1 MQIYKKNHISTYQNE
16 IFESQFIIQMKL
28 FLHSLV
34 TFCSIFRIT
43 CIAMN
48 RKQYNTCVEC
58 YADKLFRFAFSSL
71 RNREAAE
78 DVVQESFARVWERL
92 DGIDFAKAKSYLF
105 TTAHHAMVDQVRQ
118 RMQTSSIEEIAT
130 LSDSKGIPYPDVN
143 DILHKALAT
152 LPKAQCNAL
161 LLRDYEGYSYQEI
174 GDITG
179 MSEAQVK
186 VNIFRARTA
195 LKNKL
200 KSIDNLIDI
209 EP

>member
-1 MQIYKKNHISTYQNE
+1 
-16 IFESQFIIQMKL
+16 
-28 FLHSLV
+28 
-34 TFCSIFRIT
+34 
-43 CIAMN
+43 MN
-48 RKQYNTCVEC
+48 TEQYNQCVEQ
-58 YADKLFRFAFSSL
+58 YADRLFRFAFASL
-71 RNREAAE
+71 HNREQAE

-92 DGIDFAKAKSYLF
+92 KTVEFAKAKSYLF
-105 TTAHHAMVDQVRQ
+105 TIAHHAMIDEIRQ
-118 RMQTSSIEEIAT
+118 RQQYTNIEDCSPNELKSAYN
-130 LSDSKGIPYPDVN
+130 PYPDIH
-143 DILHKALAT
+143 DILHKALAA
-152 LPKAQCNAL
+152 LPEMQRNAL

-186 VNIFRARTA
+186 INIFRARTA

>member
-1 MQIYKKNHISTYQNE
+1 MDR
-16 IFESQFIIQMKL
+16 SQFNQ
-28 FLHSLV
+28 
-34 TFCSIFRIT
+34 
-43 CIAMN
+43 
-48 RKQYNTCVEC
+48 CVEQ
-58 YADKLFRFAFSSL
+58 YADRLFRFAFSSL
-71 RNREAAE
+71 RNREEAE
-78 DVVQESFARVWERL
+78 DVVQESFARVWEKRG
-92 DGIDFAKAKSYLF
+92 DVDFAKAKSYLF
-105 TTAHHAMVDQVRQ
+105 TTAHHAMIDEVRHRQ
-118 RMQTSSIEEIAT
+118 HFASTEEPLPTEAKT
-130 LSDSKGIPYPDVN
+130 EQNLYPDVN

-152 LPKAQCNAL
+152 LPEAQRNAL

-186 VNIFRARTA
+186 INIFRARTA

>member
-1 MQIYKKNHISTYQNE
+1 MVDEVRHKKHFTDI
-16 IFESQFIIQMKL
+16 ES
-28 FLHSLV
+28 
-34 TFCSIFRIT
+34 CSP
-43 CIAMN
+43 
-48 RKQYNTCVEC
+48 
-58 YADKLFRFAFSSL
+58 DSL
-71 RNREAAE
+71 RSAPA
-78 DVVQESFARVWERL
+78 SC
-92 DGIDFAKAKSYLF
+92 
-105 TTAHHAMVDQVRQ
+105 
-118 RMQTSSIEEIAT
+118 
-130 LSDSKGIPYPDVN
+130 PDIN

-152 LPKAQCNAL
+152 LPEAQRHAM

-186 VNIFRARTA
+186 INIFRARTA

>member
-1 MQIYKKNHISTYQNE
+1 MDRH
-16 IFESQFIIQMKL
+16 
-28 FLHSLV
+28 
-34 TFCSIFRIT
+34 
-43 CIAMN
+43 
-48 RKQYNTCVEC
+48 QYNQCVEQ
-58 YADKLFRFAFSSL
+58 YADRLFRFAFASL
-71 RNREAAE
+71 RNREQAE
-78 DVVQESFARVWERL
+78 DVVQESFARVWERRETV
-92 DGIDFAKAKSYLF
+92 DFAKARSYLF
-105 TTAHHAMVDQVRQ
+105 TTAHHAMVDEVRQ
-118 RMQTSSIEEIAT
+118 RQRTSDIEELAT
-130 LSDSKGIPYPDVN
+130 FADPKGVPYPDVN

-152 LPKAQCNAL
+152 LPEAQRNAV

-179 MSEAQVK
+179 MTEAQVK

>member
-1 MQIYKKNHISTYQNE
+1 ME
-16 IFESQFIIQMKL
+16 QF
-28 FLHSLV
+28 
-34 TFCSIFRIT
+34 
-43 CIAMN
+43 
-48 RKQYNTCVEC
+48 
-58 YADKLFRFAFSSL
+58 ADRLFRFAFASL
-71 RNREAAE
+71 RNREQAE
-78 DVVQESFARVWERL
+78 DVVQESFTRVWEKHETV
-92 DGIDFAKAKSYLF
+92 DFAKVKSYLF
-105 TTAHHAMVDQVRQ
+105 TIAHHALIDEVRQ
-118 RMQTSSIEEIAT
+118 QQRWSDLNAGQLAFESTVRTS
-130 LSDSKGIPYPDVN
+130 YPDIN

-152 LPKAQCNAL
+152 LPEAQRNTL

-186 VNIFRARTA
+186 TNIFRARTT

>member
-1 MQIYKKNHISTYQNE
+1 MDRS
-16 IFESQFIIQMKL
+16 
-28 FLHSLV
+28 
-34 TFCSIFRIT
+34 
-43 CIAMN
+43 
-48 RKQYNTCVEC
+48 QYNQCVEQ
-58 YADKLFRFAFSSL
+58 YADRLFRFAFASL
-71 RNREAAE
+71 RNREQAE

-92 DGIDFAKAKSYLF
+92 KSVDFAKAKSYLF
-105 TTAHHAMVDQVRQ
+105 TTAHHAMIDEVRHRQ
-118 RMQTSSIEEIAT
+118 HFAYSEET
-130 LSDSKGIPYPDVN
+130 LSAETETTTSPYPDVN
-143 DILHKALAT
+143 EVLHKALGT
-152 LPKAQCNAL
+152 LPETQRNAL

-195 LKNKL
+195 LRNQL

>member
-1 MQIYKKNHISTYQNE
+1 VNTE
-16 IFESQFIIQMKL
+16 
-28 FLHSLV
+28 
-34 TFCSIFRIT
+34 
-43 CIAMN
+43 
-48 RKQYNTCVEC
+48 QYNRCVEQ
-58 YADKLFRFAFSSL
+58 YADRLFRFAFSSL
-71 RNREAAE
+71 RNREQAE
-78 DVVQESFARVWERL
+78 DVVQESFARVWEKL
-92 DGIDFAKAKSYLF
+92 KTVDYAKAKSYLF
-105 TTAHHAMVDQVRQ
+105 TTAHHAMIDEVRLHQ
-118 RMQTSSIEEIAT
+118 HLTSLESYPIDELKST
-130 LSDSKGIPYPDVN
+130 PNPYLDVN
-143 DILHKALAT
+143 DILHKVLAT
-152 LPKAQCNAL
+152 LPEMQRNAL

>member
-1 MQIYKKNHISTYQNE
+1 MQT
-16 IFESQFIIQMKL
+16 MDR
-28 FLHSLV
+28 
-34 TFCSIFRIT
+34 T
-43 CIAMN
+43 
-48 RKQYNTCVEC
+48 QYNRCVEQ
-58 YADKLFRFAFSSL
+58 YADGLFRFAFSSL
-71 RNREAAE
+71 RNREQAE
-78 DVVQESFARVWERL
+78 DVVQESFARVWEKAESVE
-92 DGIDFAKAKSYLF
+92 FAKAKSYLF
-105 TTAHHAMVDQVRQ
+105 TTAHHAMVDEVRHRQ
-118 RMQTSSIEEIAT
+118 RFANTEEP
-130 LSDSKGIPYPDVN
+130 LSAEAKTTPRQYPDVN

-152 LPKAQCNAL
+152 LPETQRNAV

-195 LKNKL
+195 LRNKL

>member
-1 MQIYKKNHISTYQNE
+1 MDRH
-16 IFESQFIIQMKL
+16 
-28 FLHSLV
+28 
-34 TFCSIFRIT
+34 
-43 CIAMN
+43 
-48 RKQYNTCVEC
+48 QYNQCVEQ
-58 YADKLFRFAFSSL
+58 YADRLFRFAFSSL
-71 RNREAAE
+71 RNREQAE
-78 DVVQESFARVWERL
+78 DVVQESFARVWEKVKTV
-92 DGIDFAKAKSYLF
+92 DFAKAKSYLF
-105 TTAHHAMVDQVRQ
+105 TTAHHAMVDEVRQ
-118 RMQTSSIEEIAT
+118 RQHYASIEDFS
-130 LSDSKGIPYPDVN
+130 LSDERATQNPYPDVN
-143 DILHKALAT
+143 DILKKAIAT
-152 LPKAQCNAL
+152 LPEAQRNAL